1 MGEVMTPKEF
11 KDGILRR
18 RHMRLQKQKIQYWEQ
33 SIEAQRKMEDSV
45 RAMPDVFD
53 VEAARKKTKEIK
65 ERWDFINLGVR

>member
-1 MGEVMTPKEF
+1 
-11 KDGILRR
+11 
-18 RHMRLQKQKIQYWEQ
+18 MRLQKQKIQYWEQ
-33 SIEAQRKMEDSV
+33 SIEAQRKMEDLV